1 MPFSPSLLIAALIAA
16 ASFGSAWKIQD
27 WRYDAKEKER
37 VEQQLE
43 NERLAAKAATAEKNR
58 EIAARD
64 AATNRERVLRMD
76 AANARSALVGLSND
90 TAEAMRAA
98 ASSHLAC
105 IDRATAL
112 SELLNQCG
120 ERYTELAAKADRHA
134 NDVKTLTDTWPK

>member
-16 ASFGSAWKIQD
+16 AAFGSAWKIQD
-27 WRYDAKEKER
+27 WRFTAKEKER

-64 AATNRERVLRMD
+64 AATNRERILRMD
-76 AANARSALVGLSND
+76 AANARSAADGLRSDLSTFMRETASND
-90 TAEAMRAA
+90 A
-98 ASSHLAC
+98 AC
-105 IDRATAL
+105 IARANTL
-112 SELLNQCG
+112 GKLLGAVEEAGRAMAQV
-120 ERYTELAAKADRHA
+120 ADHHA